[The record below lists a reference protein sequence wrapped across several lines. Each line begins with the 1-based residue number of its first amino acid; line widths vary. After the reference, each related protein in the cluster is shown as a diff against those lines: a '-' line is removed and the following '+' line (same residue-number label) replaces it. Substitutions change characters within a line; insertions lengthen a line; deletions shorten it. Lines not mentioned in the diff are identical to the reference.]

1 MVDRLAQPT
10 GVGMHGLGTRG
21 RGGAVSRVLKR
32 ADHDPNQD
40 AIRGFRNAT
49 MVVDSPQCRSI
60 LKKSAAT
67 HGGETWPYELADSG

>member
-1 MVDRLAQPT
+1 
-10 GVGMHGLGTRG
+10 
-21 RGGAVSRVLKR
+21 VLKR

-60 LKKSAAT
+60 LTKSAAT
-67 HGGETWPYELADSG
+67 HGGGTWPYELADSGIRVSLTFDEYGQVYGIHR